1 MDKIPGSFPWR
12 SFVIAAVITVP
23 LLLLYMKFLVMKFL
37 FPQAPIDYSFIYSSI
52 ISVSFGSLLGAYL
65 ASRVWKRRLEIRILR
80 VAYVGF
86 GAMLGMFA
94 WFFIAIPLDFVLN
107 FSGGVLGGGVIVFLL
122 CPVLM
127 GIGAVIM
134 DAVGKRRDYRPFMEA
149 RGGNI

>member
-1 MDKIPGSFPWR
+1 MDKTPGSFPWR

-52 ISVSFGSLLGAYL
+52 ISVSFASLLGAYL
-65 ASRVWKRRLEIRILR
+65 ASRVWKRRLEIRILH

-94 WFFIAIPLDFVLN
+94 WFFIVIPLAFVLN
-107 FSGGVLGGGVIVFLL
+107 LPGGVLGGVIVFLL
-122 CPVLM
+122 CPILM

>member
-12 SFVIAAVITVP
+12 SFVIASAATVP
-23 LLLLYMKFLVMKFL
+23 LLLLYIKFLN
-37 FPQAPIDYSFIYSSI
+37 PEAPIDISLIISFI
-52 ISVSFGSLLGAYL
+52 ISVSFGALLGAYL

-80 VAYVGF
+80 MAYVGV

-94 WFFIAIPLDFVLN
+94 WFFIVIPLDFALY
-107 FSGGVLGGGVIVFLL
+107 SPGGVLRGGVIVFLL

-127 GIGAVIM
+127 AIGAVIM
-134 DAVGKRRDYRPFMEA
+134 DAIGKRRDYRPFMEA